1 MLYDLTNEEM
11 MKLSKE
17 ELQTL
22 YKNIRDAR
30 RLDEGWFACMR
41 EAAVKSSAVAYE
53 KLQAVVAEK
62 KGMSLSEVAVRAKI
76 ITLEAGLVVANDE
89 IRRAKILRKK
99 EHDERAREGVL
110 LDGSE
115 RYYEAEDKIERLER
129 ANHRQAMALNQN
141 AETIADLREELEEQR
156 LWKNDQLA
164 DGLCTI
170 KEVEQH
176 MADHPE
182 EDPEETLLLLS
193 AVQRMVNTLVAGG
206 AVLPSP
212 LADVGE
218 EPAPKKMTNKNGK
231 DRAKP
236 AACPTRVSKRTKP
249 SSLYASGEG
258 SSTTTM
264 LPAGFLEAEDDD
276 ISDDAEVIELVDSD

>member
-99 EHDERAREGVL
+99 EHEERARDGVL

-115 RYYEAEDKIERLER
+115 RYYEAEGKIEALER

-182 EDPEETLLLLS
+182 DDPEETLLLLS
-193 AVQRMVNTLVAGG
+193 AVQRMVDTLVAGG
-206 AVLPSP
+206 AVLPP
-212 LADVGE
+212 LANVE
-218 EPAPKKMTNKNGK
+218 EPAPKMTNKNGK

-249 SSLYASGEG
+249 SSNSGEG
-258 SSTTTM
+258 SSTM
-264 LPAGFLEAEDDD
+264 LPAGFLEPEDNDV
-276 ISDDAEVIELVDSD
+276 SDDAEVIELGDSD

>member
-62 KGMSLSEVAVRAKI
+62 RGMSLSEVAVRAKI

-89 IRRAKILRKK
+89 IKRAKILRKK
-99 EHDERAREGVL
+99 EHEERAREGVL

-115 RYYEAEDKIERLER
+115 RYYEAEGKIEALER
-129 ANHRQAMALNQN
+129 ANHRQAVELNQK
-141 AETIADLREELEEQR
+141 AETIADLREELERQR

-170 KEVEQH
+170 KEVEQY

-182 EDPEETLLLLS
+182 EDLEETQLLLA
-193 AVQRMVNTLVAGG
+193 AVKRMANTLVAGG
-206 AVLPSP
+206 AVPPP
-212 LADVGE
+212 LADVE
-218 EPAPKKMTNKNGK
+218 DPAPKKTNKNGK

-249 SSLYASGEG
+249 SSYSGEG
-258 SSTTTM
+258 SSSTM
-264 LPAGFLEAEDDD
+264 LPAGFLEPEDDD
-276 ISDDAEVIELVDSD
+276 ISDDNKVIELVDSD

>member
-62 KGMSLSEVAVRAKI
+62 KGLSLSEVAVRAKI

-89 IRRAKILRKK
+89 IKRAKILRKK
-99 EHDERAREGVL
+99 EHEERAREGVL

-115 RYYEAEDKIERLER
+115 RYYEAEGKIEALER

-141 AETIADLREELEEQR
+141 AETIADLREELERQR

-170 KEVEQH
+170 KEVEQY

-182 EDPEETLLLLS
+182 EDLEETQLLLA
-193 AVQRMVNTLVAGG
+193 AVKRMANTLVAGG
-206 AVLPSP
+206 AVPPP
-212 LADVGE
+212 LADVE
-218 EPAPKKMTNKNGK
+218 DPAPKKTNKNGK

-249 SSLYASGEG
+249 SSYSSGEG
-258 SSTTTM
+258 SSTM
-264 LPAGFLEAEDDD
+264 LPAGFLEPEDDD
-276 ISDDAEVIELVDSD
+276 ISDDNKVIELVDSD

>member
-62 KGMSLSEVAVRAKI
+62 RGMSLSEVAVRAKI

-89 IRRAKILRKK
+89 IKRAKILRKK
-99 EHDERAREGVL
+99 EHEERAREGVL

-115 RYYEAEDKIERLER
+115 RYYEAEGKIEALER

-141 AETIADLREELEEQR
+141 AETIADLREELERQR

-170 KEVEQH
+170 KEVEQY

-182 EDPEETLLLLS
+182 EDLEETQLLLA
-193 AVQRMVNTLVAGG
+193 AVKRMANTLVAGG
-206 AVLPSP
+206 AVPPP
-212 LADVGE
+212 LADVE
-218 EPAPKKMTNKNGK
+218 DPAPKKTNKNGK

-249 SSLYASGEG
+249 SSYSSGEG
-258 SSTTTM
+258 SSTM
-264 LPAGFLEAEDDD
+264 LPAGFLEPEDDD
-276 ISDDAEVIELVDSD
+276 ISDDNKVIELVDSD

>member
-99 EHDERAREGVL
+99 EHEERAREGVL

-115 RYYEAEDKIERLER
+115 RYYEAEGKIEALER
-129 ANHRQAMALNQN
+129 ANHRQAVELNQK
-141 AETIADLREELEEQR
+141 AETIADLREELERQR

-170 KEVEQH
+170 KEVEQY

-182 EDPEETLLLLS
+182 EDLEETQLLLA
-193 AVQRMVNTLVAGG
+193 AVKRMANTLVAGG
-206 AVLPSP
+206 AVPPP
-212 LADVGE
+212 LADVE
-218 EPAPKKMTNKNGK
+218 DPAPKKTNKNGK

-236 AACPTRVSKRTKP
+236 AACPTRVSKRTKQ
-249 SSLYASGEG
+249 SSSASGEG
-258 SSTTTM
+258 SSTM
-264 LPAGFLEAEDDD
+264 LPAGFLEPEDDD
-276 ISDDAEVIELVDSD
+276 ISDDNKVIELVDSD

>member
-99 EHDERAREGVL
+99 EHDEHARDGVL

-115 RYYEAEDKIERLER
+115 RYYEAEGKIEALER

-206 AVLPSP
+206 AVPP

-218 EPAPKKMTNKNGK
+218 EPAPKKTTNKNGK

-249 SSLYASGEG
+249 SLNSGEG
-258 SSTTTM
+258 SSTM
-264 LPAGFLEAEDDD
+264 LPAGFFEPEDDD
-276 ISDDAEVIELVDSD
+276 ISDDCKVVELVDSD

>member
-76 ITLEAGLVVANDE
+76 ITLEAGLEVAKEE
-89 IRRAKILRKK
+89 IKRAKSLRKK
-99 EHDERAREGVL
+99 EHEEHARDGVL

-115 RYYEAEDKIERLER
+115 RYYEAEDKIEALER

-206 AVLPSP
+206 AVLPPP

-218 EPAPKKMTNKNGK
+218 EPAPKMSKNGK

-276 ISDDAEVIELVDSD
+276 ISDDCKVVELVDSD